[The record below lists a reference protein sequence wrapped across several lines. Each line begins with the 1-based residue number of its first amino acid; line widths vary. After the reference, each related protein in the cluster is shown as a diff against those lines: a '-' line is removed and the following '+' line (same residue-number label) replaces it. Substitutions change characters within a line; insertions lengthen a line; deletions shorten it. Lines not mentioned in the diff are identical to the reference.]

1 MGPRRCRKSEV
12 ATEAGDKETSSMK
25 KTICRFTGVV
35 VVERSC
41 HKWIS
46 ELLACDSETHLEF
59 GVKLRDPAIEHAHGG

>member
-1 MGPRRCRKSEV
+1 
-12 ATEAGDKETSSMK
+12 MK

-59 GVKLRDPAIEHAHGG
+59 GVKLRDPAIEHAHGGQGTVTVHRSA